1 MLIRGGRVVTARG
14 EEDAD
19 VLVRDGTIVDV
30 RAGLPVEDP
39 VIDAK
44 GLLVLPGVVDPHT
57 HLLLDTGTAR
67 TADDFESGSLSA
79 AAGGVT
85 TFMDFAPQGPGRRF
99 ADALQSRLD
108 LIDGRSYVDYAVHP
122 NIAHLPPGW
131 ERDLVALV
139 DAGVTSAKVY

>member
-30 RAGLPVEDP
+30 RAGLPAEDP

-57 HLLLDTGTAR
+57 HLLLDTGTAP
-67 TADDFESGSLSA
+67 TADDFTPGSASA
-79 AAGGVT
+79 PAGCGT
-85 TFMDFAPQGPGRRF
+85 TYLDFEIGRASCR
-99 ADALQSRLD
+99 
-108 LIDGRSYVDYAVHP
+108 
-122 NIAHLPPGW
+122 
-131 ERDLVALV
+131 ERE
-139 DAGVTSAKVY
+139 

>member
-1 MLIRGGRVVTARG
+1 
-14 EEDAD
+14 
-19 VLVRDGTIVDV
+19 
-30 RAGLPVEDP
+30 
-39 VIDAK
+39 
-44 GLLVLPGVVDPHT
+44 
-57 HLLLDTGTAR
+57 
-67 TADDFESGSLSA
+67 A

-108 LIDGRSYVDYAVHP
+108 LIDGRSYVDYAVHL

-139 DAGVTSAKVY
+139 DAGVTSAKVYTTYRDTIFYADDWTWYQLMERSGDAGLLVQVHAENDAIVEGRSQQLVDEGKRSLKYHALARPSV